1 MNIGELARRSGV
13 NAKAIRYYE
22 SIDLLPEPPRTE
34 SGYRQY
40 SGDDV
45 ERLRLIGR
53 ARRLGFSIEECRRL
67 IRLWNESDGN
77 PSDMRL
83 VVMKQVAEIDRKIR
97 ELNSMRMTLVS
108 LAEAAEDD
116 HEEGA
121 ELLQDERFAGA
132 QTRQQET
139 ATGRPPDGGGPDSRG
154 PGPGATPDGREKRW
168 A

>member
-67 IRLWNESDGN
+67 ITLWNESSGEA
-77 PSDMRL
+77 SDMRL

-108 LAEAAEDD
+108 LAEAAED
-116 HEEGA
+116 EG
-121 ELLQDERFAGA
+121 DESSDMLGDDRFASA
-132 QTRQQET
+132 ARQVSGDGE
-139 ATGRPPDGGGPDSRG
+139 AGGSDPKGSPPDGAGPDG
-154 PGPGATPDGREKRW
+154 EKRW